1 MEFCKQVRMRSRVTS
16 VAAWCLFDWA
26 IAPFPTV
33 VTTFV
38 FSTYFAKALASDPTQ
53 GSADWSFMVA
63 TAGIAIG
70 ILSPLLGAIAD
81 RMGHAKRG
89 IALFIVPALVASGLL
104 WFARPDPALG
114 LPVLILVGIGIVAFE
129 LALLFYN
136 ALLPSVAP
144 EGRIG
149 RVSGWGW
156 AAGYAG
162 GLGCLIVALV
172 FLVQPLHP
180 IFGISLKAA
189 ANIRACGPLIA
200 LWMALFGW
208 PLFALV
214 PDAPRTGGPAKQ
226 AIREGL
232 GELRVTLTR
241 LRALPQ
247 MLRFLIASAFYRDG
261 VTTILA
267 IGGVYAGVTFG
278 MDLGQVILFGIG
290 LNVAASLGA
299 AGFAWI
305 DDWLGSKR
313 TILIALLG
321 LILFGASII
330 VVTDKTWFIVLG
342 LALGIFVGPAQSA
355 SRSLVVRLAP
365 EGQVGRFFGLY
376 ALTGRAA
383 SFLGP
388 LLFGIA
394 TQVTH
399 SQRMGLTVILSL
411 LVIGLLVLLSVRER
425 EPIEEEESP
434 DEDELTS
441 ASPR

>member
-1 MEFCKQVRMRSRVTS
+1 MRRPATAI
-16 VAAWCLFDWA
+16 AAWCLFDWA
-26 IAPFPTV
+26 IAPFPTI

-38 FSTYFAKALASDPTQ
+38 FGTYFAKALASDPTQ

-63 TAGIAIG
+63 TAGVAIG

-89 IALFIVPALVASGLL
+89 IGIFILPALLVSALL
-104 WFARPDPALG
+104 WFARPDPTLG
-114 LPVLILVGIGIVAFE
+114 LPVLILVGIGIVGFE

-144 EGRIG
+144 GGIIG

-162 GLGCLIVALV
+162 GLSCLIVALL

-180 IFGISLKAA
+180 IFGIPVKAA

-214 PDAPRTGGPAKQ
+214 PDAPRTGVPIGRAVG
-226 AIREGL
+226 EGIT
-232 GELRVTLTR
+232 ELRATMAR
-241 LRALPQ
+241 LRELPQ

-299 AGFAWI
+299 AGFAWV

-330 VVTDKTWFIVLG
+330 LVTDKTWFVVLG

-383 SFLGP
+383 SFMGP

-399 SQRMGLTVILSL
+399 SQRIGLTVILSL
-411 LVIGLLVLLSVRER
+411 LIIGLLVLLSVRER
-425 EPIEEEESP
+425 EPALDEAP
-434 DEDELTS
+434 DEEDLTS